1 MKEQTDDMLLS
12 VKESTVTVD
21 STSTD
26 VKIDDTMVDV
36 VSADVKED
44 LERET
49 LTPDQ
54 VMEDVAV
61 VKEVSDDR
69 VESRVGNS
77 EKVEVVVSEESVEV
91 VKEVSESDCDD
102 KKSGIG
108 SVVGGSKTVMEDV
121 AVVKEKVEVVVT
133 EEVVNEVV
141 RENVATVNG
150 SDGDDQK
157 SGNGTER
164 LGSEVIQENV
174 DCDDQKPGNGP
185 VVGDSKMDSEPLSR
199 ELEDVEVSESV
210 VVVADGDDVDNKNGL
225 VVAVEDGL
233 VGKDKAEDDVNNQSS
248 LAEVVDAGMGED
260 NVDVRTTNTEN
271 EDGVEQT
278 NKESFQSTV
287 EATTKG
293 AQKSGN
299 GDSKLAVET
308 HDSTKPGN
316 GPVVGDAKMAS
327 EPFREPEDVEVSESV
342 VVVVEEG
349 LVRKDKAEDDV
360 NNQSSLAEVVDGGM
374 GEDNVDVRTTNTE
387 KEDGVE
393 QTNKES
399 FQSTVEAT
407 TNGAEKS
414 GNGDSKLAVE
424 THDST
429 KVPESEDSKMDDE
442 NAAEDFDKK
451 AEVDQMSKE
460 ENMQSIEVGIDNVP
474 KSEDSKM
481 DDDPQVT
488 SEEIAVKDK
497 TEDLE
502 KGLTKETVD
511 QPTGSVQEVADGD
524 HVTDEKSVKDD
535 ALSSSKISHA
545 VTMAS
550 LGLEDVDVVVV
561 DEGSEEKHEAQDS
574 VSVELSLVCPV
585 NQSLSTEV
593 VNAGTCEVDQ
603 KVEVDSTS
611 KDDTTIVNDEVAVC
625 SKVDE
630 VTTAHTELDS
640 HVQVSTDGG
649 ILVEN
654 QSMKEND
661 VTDKIQENQD
671 STVGVPSTGEPQTY
685 GTHGVLPAN
694 TEFSYEEAQMD
705 RGEDAGMDIDEV
717 LGWKDEIPSVHEG
730 EQNMDPTNIPNV
742 EKQETELF
750 EHNHVSLKQSHY
762 FHPPECEGEFS
773 VSDLVWGKVRSHP
786 WWPGQI
792 FDPSDASEDAMKYHK
807 KDCFL
812 VAYFGDRTFGWNDST
827 ALKPFREYFSQIER
841 DMHSEDFDKAVHCAL
856 VEVSRRVELGLTCS
870 CIPPDIYENIKCQIV
885 ENSGIKQESSRIQSL
900 DKSASVNSFEPDK
913 LVDYVRL
920 LATIPH
926 GESDKMELTMAKAQ
940 LSSYGRFKGHRQ
952 LAEFQLCGDLLEA
965 EQIINETFSEDGS
978 KKRKAV
984 DSISDGLEKR
994 PTLHAET
1001 VAAQDPMKAHS
1012 FVNPNIGGHHVVV
1025 YEHEKPPV
1033 KPARRSNKKRFFSS
1047 NHEIEA
1053 NEQSELIKRRQHNLA
1068 TEVFMKFAEGS
1079 YFPSEIQ
1086 LNKMFR
1092 RFGPLLESETE
1103 VDRQSGWARV
1113 VFKKCS
1119 DAEIAHSSAGT
1130 FNIFG
1135 SVSVHYELNYT
1146 PLISYKPLPLPL
1158 TQDPPHAS

>member
-1 MKEQTDDMLLS
+1 MKEQTDDVLLS

-36 VSADVKED
+36 VTADVKED

-49 LTPDQ
+49 VTRDQ

-91 VKEVSESDCDD
+91 VKEVIESDCDD
-102 KKSGIG
+102 KKSGIR

-174 DCDDQKPGNGP
+174 DCDLQKPGNEP
-185 VVGDSKMDSEPLSR
+185 VVGDSKMDSGPLSR
-199 ELEDVEVSESV
+199 EPEDVDMSESV

-225 VVAVEDGL
+225 VVAVEEGLVGKGKAEDDVNNQSSLAEVVDGGMDQKSGNGPERLGSEVIQENVDGDDQKPGNGPVVGDSKMDSEPLSREPEDVDVSESVVVVADGDDVDNKSGLVVVVEEGL

-248 LAEVVDAGMGED
+248 LAEMVDGGMGED

-287 EATTKG
+287 EATTDG
-293 AQKSGN
+293 AQ
-299 GDSKLAVET
+299 
-308 HDSTKPGN
+308 
-316 GPVVGDAKMAS
+316 
-327 EPFREPEDVEVSESV
+327 
-342 VVVVEEG
+342 
-349 LVRKDKAEDDV
+349 
-360 NNQSSLAEVVDGGM
+360 
-374 GEDNVDVRTTNTE
+374 
-387 KEDGVE
+387 
-393 QTNKES
+393 
-399 FQSTVEAT
+399 
-407 TNGAEKS
+407 KS

-460 ENMQSIEVGIDNVP
+460 ENIQTIEVGTDNVSKSEDSKMGDENAAEDFDKKAEVVQMSIEENIQSIEVGTDNVS

-481 DDDPQVT
+481 DDEHQVT
-488 SEEIAVKDK
+488 EEEIAVKDK

-502 KGLTKETVD
+502 KG
-511 QPTGSVQEVADGD
+511 SVQEVADGD
-524 HVTDEKSVKDD
+524 HVMDEKTVKDD

-550 LGLEDVDVVVV
+550 LGLEDDDVVVV
-561 DEGSEEKHEAQDS
+561 DEGSEEKHEAQES
-574 VSVELSLVCPV
+574 VSVELCLVCPD

-611 KDDTTIVNDEVAVC
+611 KGDTTIVNDEVAVC
-625 SKVDE
+625 SKADE
-630 VTTAHTELDS
+630 VTTAHMELDS
-640 HVQVSTDGG
+640 RVQVSTDGG

-685 GTHGVLPAN
+685 GTHGVLAAN

-717 LGWKDEIPSVHEG
+717 LGWKDEIPSVHE
-730 EQNMDPTNIPNV
+730 
-742 EKQETELF
+742 
-750 EHNHVSLKQSHY
+750 
-762 FHPPECEGEFS
+762 
-773 VSDLVWGKVRSHP
+773 DLVWGKVRSHP

-920 LATIPH
+920 LATVPH

-965 EQIINETFSEDGS
+965 EQIINETYSEDGS

-1012 FVNPNIGGHHVVV
+1012 FMNPNIGGHHVVV

-1068 TEVFMKFAEGS
+1068 TEVLMKFAEGS

-1092 RFGPLLESETE
+1092 RFGPLMESETE

-1135 SVSVHYELNYT
+1135 SISVHYELNYT